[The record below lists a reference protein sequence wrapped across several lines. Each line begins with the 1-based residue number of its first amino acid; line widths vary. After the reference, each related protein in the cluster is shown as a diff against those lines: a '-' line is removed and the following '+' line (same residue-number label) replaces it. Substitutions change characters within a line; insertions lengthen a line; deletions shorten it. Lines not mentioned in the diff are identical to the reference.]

1 MYLPGEYPWEVRM
14 LRKEDFAVI
23 KALKKRDVY
32 VKDIAAELGV
42 HPKTVSRA
50 PLCVNMR

>member
-23 KALKKRDVY
+23 MALQRREVLD
-32 VKDIAAELGV
+32 G
-42 HPKTVSRA
+42 
-50 PLCVNMR
+50 